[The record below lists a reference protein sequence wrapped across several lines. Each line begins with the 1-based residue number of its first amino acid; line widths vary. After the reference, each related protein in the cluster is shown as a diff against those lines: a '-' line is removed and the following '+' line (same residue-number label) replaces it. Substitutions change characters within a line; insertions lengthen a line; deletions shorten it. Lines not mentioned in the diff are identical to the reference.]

1 MFAHTIRNAFAAALL
16 ALTAVPSAAFA
27 AENGPSDRDAT
38 VQRDEREERRAWE
51 KRYDEEHR
59 ADRREDREERRRYE
73 ERKEAEWRRH
83 REEFRREH
91 DRDHDR
97 DR

>member
-1 MFAHTIRNAFAAALL
+1 MFAHTIRNTFAAALL

-27 AENGPSDRDAT
+27 AENGPKDRDAN
-38 VQRDEREERRAWE
+38 VQRNEREEREERRAWE
-51 KRYDEEHR
+51 KRYEEEHR

-83 REEFRREH
+83 REESRREH
-91 DRDHDR
+91 GR
-97 DR
+97 